1 MRSAAFCGKYRA
13 GGGGK
18 FPIIFGRETRGN
30 EGTRPFFR
38 FDDERRMAE
47 ACHDAVS
54 LREGIVR
61 RLEIRFEFRKE
72 RAALFDDLAREI
84 HVRAGIEDA
93 PIKPRAWNGNSR
105 KTRIKRRFMGLGVNP
120 IRESRYN

>member
-1 MRSAAFCGKYRA
+1 MRPAAFCGKYRA
-13 GGGGK
+13 GDDEEL
-18 FPIIFGRETRGN
+18 PIIFGRETRRN
-30 EGTRPFFR
+30 QRTRPFFR
-38 FDDERRMAE
+38 FDDERCMAE
-47 ACHDAVS
+47 ARHDAVS

-61 RLEIRFEFRKE
+61 RLEIRFEFRKK

-84 HVRAGIEDA
+84 HVRARIKDA